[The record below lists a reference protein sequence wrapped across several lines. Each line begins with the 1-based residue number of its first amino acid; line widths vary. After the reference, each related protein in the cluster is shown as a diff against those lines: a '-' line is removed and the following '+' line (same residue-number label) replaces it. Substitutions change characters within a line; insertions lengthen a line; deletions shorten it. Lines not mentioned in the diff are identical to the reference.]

1 MNDFRSAMSL
11 FVCIFHLF
19 YYKLVW
25 SRCTSGSWGNCNE
38 RSLLHIINKLKYK
51 LFLLCRKEAPFWK
64 QFLLIFWKFH
74 FRSFWE
80 ELCKAYSEWVADDLQ
95 CADTRKR
102 IAVEHIWNGGY
113 GKPRLF
119 RKTVFAPSMA
129 LHQFC
134 YALFYVHQIHLL
146 IILYV
151 STEKKIVAKSIVFM
165 SQMGYIDSTKAKEG
179 ILRYHI
185 VRRNCVLGRWCGIS
199 IGQAAFGETGP
210 LDSNRPYSSRKAHY
224 T

>member
-1 MNDFRSAMSL
+1 MRFIELRKPERARCPVNKGAFYFILSISWSISSFCSA
-11 FVCIFHLF
+11 V
-19 YYKLVW
+19 
-25 SRCTSGSWGNCNE
+25 
-38 RSLLHIINKLKYK
+38 
-51 LFLLCRKEAPFWK
+51 RKRHFENNSCWY
-64 QFLLIFWKFH
+64 FWKFH

-151 STEKKIVAKSIVFM
+151 STEKKIVAKSIADM
-165 SQMGYIDSTKAKEG
+165 SQVRYIDNTKPKEG
-179 ILRYHI
+179 ILWYHI
-185 VRRNCVLGRWCGIS
+185 VRRNCVLGRWCSIS
-199 IGQAAFGETGP
+199 VGQTAFEETGP
-210 LDSNRPYSSRKAHY
+210 LDSSRPYSSRKAHY

>member
-19 YYKLVW
+19 YYKWVW
-25 SRCTSGSWGNCNE
+25 SRCTSGSWENCNK

-64 QFLLIFWKFH
+64 QLLLIFWKFH
-74 FRSFWE
+74 FRSFWK
-80 ELCKAYSEWVADDLQ
+80 ELRKAYPEWVTDYLQ
-95 CADTRKR
+95 CADTWKR

-151 STEKKIVAKSIVFM
+151 STEKKIVAKSIVNM
-165 SQMGYIDSTKAKEG
+165 SQMRYIDNTKPKEG

-185 VRRNCVLGRWCGIS
+185 VRRNCVLGRWCSIS
-199 IGQAAFGETGP
+199 VGQTAFGETGP